1 MFLNEHRNGWYST
14 CSYYWAKTFTEMLIQ
29 LPLPYF
35 YCLFMYWSTKQFGL
49 TTLNEA
55 LPWSTVPSRFREF
68 AFICIMAS
76 FIAQGMGFLIGALFT
91 TNFNISIFVA
101 TIVMLFNFLFSGFFV
116 RIKDM
121 GQAAIITNL
130 SFIRYSFE
138 SIMLVI
144 YGFERCDRY
153 RRMPLQDILREKN
166 LPLDQFN
173 STLNGMLGA
182 SSSVAS
188 ASALTS
194 ISGNSSDA
202 STRLLHLLPLENQ
215 VVEGVLYKFEITDS
229 DFNPDVYALFAHLI
243 LWRLL
248 TYVVLFIKANP
259 ATPFSHLVMKLSRFQ
274 ELTIKFIK
282 WFCVIQILCF
292 LLGIIIIIV
301 QLNV

>member
-1 MFLNEHRNGWYST
+1 
-14 CSYYWAKTFTEMLIQ
+14 
-29 LPLPYF
+29 
-35 YCLFMYWSTKQFGL
+35 
-49 TTLNEA
+49 
-55 LPWSTVPSRFREF
+55 
-68 AFICIMAS
+68 
-76 FIAQGMGFLIGALFT
+76 MGFLIGALFT

-121 GQAAIITNL
+121 GQASIITNL

-153 RRMPLQDILREKN
+153 RRMPLEEILREKN
-166 LPLDQFN
+166 LPIHQFN
-173 STLNGMLGA
+173 STLESMVGTSGPSTLTNAGAGMASVNSTTGSTMAA
-182 SSSVAS
+182 SSSA
-188 ASALTS
+188 
-194 ISGNSSDA
+194 
-202 STRLLHLLPLENQ
+202 RLLHLLPLENQ
-215 VVEGVLYKFEITDS
+215 VVEGVLYKFEIADS
-229 DFNPDVYALFAHLI
+229 DFNADIYALFAHLL

-274 ELTIKFIK
+274 ALTIKFIK

-292 LLGIIIIIV
+292 LLGIVIIIV

>member
-1 MFLNEHRNGWYST
+1 
-14 CSYYWAKTFTEMLIQ
+14 
-29 LPLPYF
+29 
-35 YCLFMYWSTKQFGL
+35 
-49 TTLNEA
+49 
-55 LPWSTVPSRFREF
+55 
-68 AFICIMAS
+68 
-76 FIAQGMGFLIGALFT
+76 MGFLIGALFT

-144 YGFERCDRY
+144 YGFERCDRF

-166 LPLDQFN
+166 LPLTQFN
-173 STLNGMLGA
+173 STLNGMLGGA
-182 SSSVAS
+182 SGSTLGAMSGNGSDAS
-188 ASALTS
+188 ASA
-194 ISGNSSDA
+194 
-202 STRLLHLLPLENQ
+202 RLLHLLPLENQ
-215 VVEGVLYKFEITDS
+215 VIEGVLYKFEITDN
-229 DFNPDVYALFAHLI
+229 DFNADVYALFAHLV

-282 WFCVIQILCF
+282 WFCVIQIMCF

>member
-1 MFLNEHRNGWYST
+1 
-14 CSYYWAKTFTEMLIQ
+14 
-29 LPLPYF
+29 
-35 YCLFMYWSTKQFGL
+35 
-49 TTLNEA
+49 
-55 LPWSTVPSRFREF
+55 
-68 AFICIMAS
+68 
-76 FIAQGMGFLIGALFT
+76 MGFLIGALFT

-166 LPLDQFN
+166 LPMDQFN
-173 STLNGMLGA
+173 STLAGVMGG
-182 SSSVAS
+182 SSAVAQ
-188 ASALTS
+188 ASALGS
-194 ISGNSSDA
+194 MSMNSSNNDA
-202 STRLLHLLPLENQ
+202 SARLLHLLPLENQ
-215 VVEGVLYKFEITDS
+215 VVEGVLYKFEIGDS
-229 DFNPDVYALFAHLI
+229 DFNADVYALFAHLV

-282 WFCVIQILCF
+282 WFCVIQIMCF